1 MNTVPTF
8 DVCGELPTGSTVL
21 EASAGTGKTFTIAAL
36 ATRYV
41 AEGRAELGELMLVTF
56 GRAATQEL
64 RERVRERLVDTER
77 RLAEPSSARSAGDS
91 LVRHLAAGPDD
102 EVALRRKR
110 LATALADFDA
120 ATIATTHGF
129 CQQMLTGLGVAGDF
143 EPDGSFVE
151 SIDDL
156 VVEVVDDLYLRRYGR
171 PAAESPQITYGDAL
185 RTVRAAVA
193 DRHAALV
200 PTDADPGSLPALREG
215 IAREARAEV
224 QRRKR
229 RRRLL
234 DYDDLLTRLRGAL
247 ADPVS
252 GPAARARI
260 RDRYRVVL
268 VDEFQ
273 DTDPVQW
280 EILRLAFAGT
290 TTMVLIGD
298 PKQAIYA
305 FRGGDVVTYL
315 GAVADATD
323 TATLGRNQRS
333 DAALLGALDRVFQGA
348 ALGSP
353 DIVVR
358 TVESAHP
365 GRRLSGA
372 PVDAPLRLRVVR
384 RDRLGVRP
392 GKLPPVDRVRD
403 LVAADVATDV
413 ARLLAAPTRLTVG
426 GDPRP
431 VAPADVAVLV
441 HTNKQADKV
450 RAALTDAGVPAVLTG
465 AVNIFATEMATQ
477 WLILLQAL
485 EQPHRAV
492 RARTAALGSFVG
504 WSAAELAAA
513 GDDAMDTL
521 GPLLREWSDVLA
533 ARGVPALLELVLARG
548 LPERLLATAA
558 GERQLTDLRH
568 LAETMHAT
576 SVAEGLGTAAL
587 VEWLQRR
594 IALAAANDDVAEER
608 TRRLDS
614 DAAAVQVVTV
624 HRSKGLQF
632 PVVYVPFGWDRWTPS
647 TPELMRL
654 HDVDGRR
661 LLDVG
666 GATGPRY
673 AEHRD
678 RHEAEEAGE
687 TLRLLYVALTRAQCQ
702 VVTWWAPSHNTP
714 CSSTHRLLFGEVE
727 AGREPP
733 ARVAVP
739 DDESVARRLT
749 ELAAGSGGAV
759 LLEQVPET
767 PTGRWEP
774 PTGAASR
781 LSAAV
786 FDRRLDSAWRRT
798 SYTAL
803 TASAHEADRHQAGV
817 SSEPTEPVLDDETDG
832 SAPVAAPAA
841 SPEPAAEP
849 LRQVRSP
856 MHALPVGAGFGIV
869 VHSVLE
875 RVDTAAVDL
884 GAELVLRSREV
895 LDRRLGSSLDPDEL
909 GAALLPTLETPLG
922 PLAGGLRLRDVA
934 PADRLAE
941 LDFELPLSGGDNPGG
956 AAATVGSIAGLLRR
970 ELPPDD
976 LLADYP
982 ARLDALDD
990 QALRGYL
997 VGSLDAV
1004 LRVRGPDGEPTY
1016 LVADY
1021 KTNWLGG
1028 GFDGG
1033 TNDPLSA
1040 WHYRPTA
1047 LTEAMLA
1054 AHYPLQLLLYLVAL
1068 HRYLRWRQP
1077 GYAPE
1082 VHLAGGLYLFL
1093 RGMCG
1098 PDTPVVDGLPCGVFG
1113 WRPPAGL
1120 VAALSRLLAGGA
1132 G

>member
-1 MNTVPTF
+1 MSTMPTF
-8 DVCGELPTGSTVL
+8 DVCGELPTGTTVL

-41 AEGRAELGELMLVTF
+41 AEGRAELRELMLVTF

-77 RLAEPSSARSAGDS
+77 RLADPPSARAGGDS

-102 EVALRRKR
+102 EVALRRRR
-110 LATALADFDA
+110 LATALADFDV

-156 VVEVVDDLYLRRYGR
+156 VVEVVDDLYVRRYGR
-171 PAAESPQITYGDAL
+171 PAAEPPQIRYRDA
-185 RTVRAAVA
+185 VRVVRQAVA

-200 PTDADPGSLPALREG
+200 PTDADPGSIPALREG

-229 RRRLL
+229 RRRLR
-234 DYDDLLTRLRGAL
+234 DYDDLLTRLRDAL

-280 EILRLAFAGT
+280 QILRLAFAGS
-290 TTMVLIGD
+290 TTMILIGD

-315 GAVADATD
+315 GAVADASD

-333 DAALLGALDRVFQGA
+333 DAALLGALDRIFRGA
-348 ALGSP
+348 ALGHP

-358 TVESAHP
+358 PVESAHP
-365 GRRLSGA
+365 DRRLSGA
-372 PVDAPLRLRVVR
+372 PVDAPLRLRVAR
-384 RDRLGVRP
+384 RDRLGARP

-403 LVAADVATDV
+403 VVAADVAADV
-413 ARLLAAPTRLTVG
+413 AGLLAAPTRLTTAGAV
-426 GDPRP
+426 RP
-431 VAPADVAVLV
+431 VAPGDVAVLV
-441 HTNKQADKV
+441 HTNKQADLV
-450 RAALTDAGVPAVLTG
+450 RAALIDAAVPAVLTG

-521 GPLLREWSDVLA
+521 GPRLREWSDVLA
-533 ARGVPALLELVLARG
+533 ARGVPALLELVLATG
-548 LPERLLATAA
+548 LPARLLATPA

-568 LAETMHAT
+568 LAETMHTT

-594 IALAAANDDVAEER
+594 IAVASSGDDVAEER

-632 PVVYVPFGWDRWTPS
+632 PVVYVPFGWDRWQQS
-647 TPELMRL
+647 TPDLLRL

-666 GATGPRY
+666 GAGGSQY

-678 RHEAEEAGE
+678 RHETEDAGE

-702 VVTWWAPSHNTP
+702 VVTWWAPSHNTT
-714 CSSTHRLLFGEVE
+714 CSPTHRLLFGEVE
-727 AGREPP
+727 AGQEPP
-733 ARVAVP
+733 ARVPVP
-739 DDESVARRLT
+739 DDESVGQRLT
-749 ELAAGSGGAV
+749 ELAAGSAAAV
-759 LLEQVPET
+759 VVEEVPER
-767 PTGRWEP
+767 PAGRWGPPAAAAEP
-774 PTGAASR
+774 

-786 FDRRLDSAWRRT
+786 FDRRLDAAWRRT

-803 TASAHEADRHQAGV
+803 TASAHEADRRPAGV
-817 SSEPTEPVLDDETDG
+817 SSEPTEPVLDDETDPG
-832 SAPVAAPAA
+832 APGAGPLADQ
-841 SPEPAAEP
+841 EEGAEP

-856 MHALPVGAGFGIV
+856 MHALPAGAGFGIV

-884 GAELVLRSREV
+884 GAELALRSREV
-895 LDRRLGSSLDPDEL
+895 LDRRLGSSLDPGEL
-909 GAALLPTLETPLG
+909 GAALLPALETPLG

-941 LDFELPLSGGDNPGG
+941 LDFELPLAGGDDPTR
-956 AAATVGSIAGLLRR
+956 AAATVRAIAGLLRR
-970 ELPPDD
+970 ELPADD
-976 LLADYP
+976 RFAGYP

-990 QALRGYL
+990 QTLRGYL

-1004 LRVRGPDGEPTY
+1004 LRVRGPDGEPAY

-1028 GFDGG
+1028 GSDAATDG
-1033 TNDPLSA
+1033 PLSA
-1040 WHYRPTA
+1040 WHYRPAA
-1047 LTEAMLA
+1047 LTDAMLA
-1054 AHYPLQLLLYLVAL
+1054 AHYPLQLVLYLVAL

-1077 GYAPE
+1077 GYDPDR
-1082 VHLAGGLYLFL
+1082 HLAGGLYLFL

-1098 PDTPVVDGLPCGVFG
+1098 PATPVLDGAPCGVFG

-1120 VAALSRLLAGGA
+1120 VTALSRLLAGGV